1 MQKNYF
7 SATPIIVRCAIAGL
21 LLGLTAC
28 SPTAQQNTAQQR
40 IQLQAEASREVQN
53 DQIEAVL
60 YTESTA
66 SSAAQLNQQINQ
78 ITAQSLALAGQYPN
92 VQISSGNRYT
102 QPIYSQRQKITGWNG
117 RAEILLK
124 STDLEAASGLIAK
137 LQEQLHLQSVGFT
150 VSEKQRQAVQEAL
163 ITEVSRTFQQ
173 RAKIAQEAWR
183 ASDFRMIEFN
193 IQTQPNQP
201 LQPLAY
207 ASDAAANASVEA
219 TQASLPIFAVGQSQV
234 VVQAVGTIA
243 LK

>member
-1 MQKNYF
+1 MLKNYF
-7 SATPIIVRCAIAGL
+7 VPVSILVRSALVVG
-21 LLGLTAC
+21 LLGLVAC
-28 SPTAQQNTAQQR
+28 GSNTATELSIPR

-163 ITEVSRTFQQ
+163 ITEVSQTFQQ

-207 ASDAAANASVEA
+207 ASDAAANASAEA
-219 TQASLPIFAVGQSQV
+219 TQASLPVFAVGQSQV

-243 LK
+243 LN